1 MARLVMIAR
10 LRDGAYERALE
21 LAATSKV
28 PPSSGFDQF
37 GVYLSESEAIFLL
50 EAPDV
55 EDRVRRILDNPAL
68 ATELSPWL
76 PLFDGA
82 LHRAPEVH
90 HWSRVPRT

>member
-1 MARLVMIAR
+1 MTARL
-10 LRDGAYERALE
+10 LDGAHDRALE
-21 LAATSKV
+21 LAEKS
-28 PPSSGFDQF
+28 PPAEGSGFDRLS
-37 GVYLSESEAIFLL
+37 VYLSESEVIFLF

-76 PLFDGA
+76 PLFDGP

-90 HWSRVPRT
+90 YWSRVPRS